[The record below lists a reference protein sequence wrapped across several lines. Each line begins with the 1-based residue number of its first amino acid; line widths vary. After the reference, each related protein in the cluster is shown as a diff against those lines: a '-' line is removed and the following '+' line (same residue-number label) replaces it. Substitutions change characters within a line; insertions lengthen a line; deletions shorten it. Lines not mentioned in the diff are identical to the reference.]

1 MTSNSDKA
9 KMYDQLIGMNHVLLH
24 SLFAG
29 KVSIGGKPVKIYTG
43 PNTTKQLMDLD
54 IELDTTPEVPAS
66 ATPKFQVND
75 KVVLHPCNEGYPSR
89 YFWMVSEVHYGN
101 PVKYRL
107 TSMSGDVLDWT
118 SESYLAPFVAPAARQ
133 VNAKFEMDD
142 KVWHHTFVGT
152 DYAFMTIGDIIYNG
166 DGYVY
171 GLADND
177 NTVVTANIPESELHP
192 WAEPDESAR
201 TLSLGDYVVLASDQM
216 GDELPFKITGYI
228 WGGDEWFIAID
239 GLNPDMIYPQSGWK
253 LASFTSPFK
262 NGEPVQIIKPRDKF
276 EATGKPYE
284 ACGSISPNTTR
295 IKPWGSPDGE
305 GCYSIPT
312 ECLADFPKP
321 KFDGGDTV
329 EFVSEGSFRVEGR
342 TYTLPQDG
350 RYIISM
356 VRLNTSGVWEYDM
369 ELESFSSYTANVSG
383 IPESVL
389 KLAATDEFQFEVGDY
404 VRIKATG
411 ERRNIAKDA
420 GGDWWVLN
428 GGRRYPSAQLE
439 LIDRP
444 ETVPT
449 GVSEELFASAELH
462 GAFAPVEPTLF
473 DPELVMTRQQ
483 RDGLMEALYGPDS
496 DPLDAEANIGKLQQL
511 FPVVQNLSVKPE

>member
-1 MTSNSDKA
+1 MTNNIRREV
-9 KMYDQLIGMNHVLLH
+9 LEMNHAFYAALL
-24 SLFAG
+24 AG
-29 KVSIGGKPVKIYTG
+29 NVSIGGKVISVNGSPT
-43 PNTTKQLMDLD
+43 
-54 IELDTTPEVPAS
+54 VPAS
-66 ATPKFQVND
+66 ATPRFAEGD
-75 KVVLHPCNEGYPSR
+75 KVVINQCSDTTPIRH
-89 YFWMVSEVHYGN
+89 FWMVSEVRYGN
-101 PVKYRL
+101 PVSYRL
-107 TSMSGDVLDWT
+107 TSMAGDRLDWT
-118 SESYLAPFVAPAARQ
+118 SESYLEPYVYTVQ
-133 VNAKFEMDD
+133 SNEKFTEGE
-142 KVWHHTFVGT
+142 KVWHPTFVNT
-152 DYAFMTIGDIIYNG
+152 EYAFMTVADIGHDG
-166 DGYVY
+166 EGYVY
-171 GLADND
+171 VAMSPCGTFRTDSM
-177 NTVVTANIPESELHP
+177 PEAELHP
-192 WAEPDESAR
+192 WTEVDESAR
-201 TLSLGDYVVLASDQM
+201 TLSLGDYVVPSD
-216 GDELPFKITGYI
+216 GSLNENAGPFTVTGCI
-228 WGGDEWFIAID
+228 WGGDEWFISIN
-239 GLNPDMIYPQSGWK
+239 GLLPDHIYPQSNWK
-253 LASFTSPFK
+253 LATFTSPFK
-262 NGEPVQIIKPRDKF
+262 DGEPVQIIKPRDKF

-295 IKPWGSPDGE
+295 IKPWGAPDGE

-444 ETVPT
+444 EKI
-449 GVSEELFASAELH
+449 GYAMYSAEEFKK
-462 GAFAPVEPTLF
+462 AVEPTLF
-473 DPELVMTRQQ
+473 DPELVMTRKQ
-483 RDGLMEALYGPDS
+483 RDGLMEVLYGPDS
-496 DPLDAEANIGKLQQL
+496 DPLDAEAHIGLLQEL